1 MLATGNE
8 VLEFIPQRAPFVMID
23 KILHCDE
30 VKSVSGFKV
39 LATNILCQDGLL
51 SESGLVENIAQ
62 TAGSGV
68 GYIYKQK
75 KIPAPIG
82 YIAAIKDLKIF
93 RLPPVDAEIVTQVNI
108 TNKVL
113 NITVVEGIVKH
124 NEEVIA
130 TCEMRIFINQKS
142 DN

>member
-1 MLATGNE
+1 MLASGNE

-23 KILHCDE
+23 KILYSDE
-30 VKSVSGFKV
+30 EKSVSGFKI
-39 LATNILCQDGLL
+39 LASNILCQNGFL

-68 GYIYKQK
+68 GYVYKK
-75 KIPAPIG
+75 NNIPAPIG
-82 YIAAIKDLKIF
+82 YIAAIKDLKVF
-93 RLPPVDAEIVTQVNI
+93 SLPPVDAEIITEVRI

-113 NITVVEGIVKH
+113 NITVVEGLVKH
-124 NEEVIA
+124 NEEIIA